1 MTDKLLE
8 VYNKYKNDIYRLAIS
23 YTKNIK
29 DSEDIMQNVF
39 FKYYRKM
46 SKIEDLLIKRWL
58 IKVTI
63 NECKT
68 SLMSPWK
75 NKIQTLEENIGDKD
89 NIDISFIEAFSKLS
103 KKDSLII
110 HLYYYEGYKIAE
122 ISKLIKMSESNIK
135 VRLYRSRQILKDFL
149 KEE

>member
-1 MTDKLLE
+1 MTDKFLE

-46 SKIEDLLIKRWL
+46 SKIKDSLIKRWL

-68 SLMSPWK
+68 SLTSPWK
-75 NKIQTLEENIGDKD
+75 NKVQSLVENISAKEKS
-89 NIDISFIEAFSKLS
+89 DISFVEAFSKLS

-122 ISKLIKMSESNIK
+122 ISKLLKMSKSNIK
-135 VRLYRSRQILKDFL
+135 VRLYRSRQILKEFL